1 MLSPD
6 RLSAGAML
14 LRRAPREDMALII
27 RAGGLV
33 IRPPRM
39 DDHLAWAKARDD
51 SRAFLAPWEPIWP
64 SDDLTRGAFRRR
76 LTRYDLEIRRDEAYP
91 FLVFLEDN
99 RTPVGGLTL
108 GNVRRGVSQTA
119 SLGYWMA
126 QSHAG
131 RGIMTSAVLA
141 ICHFGFLK
149 LNLHRIEAACLPENG
164 PSIRLLEKAGFL
176 PEGRARQYLCIAGEW
191 RDHLLF
197 ARLAQ
202 DLPGRPA
209 PAARGGRSAAEGEQT
224 NG

>member
-1 MLSPD
+1 MF
-6 RLSAGAML
+6 
-14 LRRAPREDMALII
+14 LRRGPREDANLII
-27 RAGGLV
+27 RTGDLV

-39 DDHLAWAKARDD
+39 DDHLAWAKARDE

-64 SDDLTRGAFRRR
+64 ADDLTRAAFRRR
-76 LTRYDLEIRRDEAYP
+76 LSRYDLEIRRDEAYP
-91 FLVFLEDN
+91 VLVFLSDN

-119 SLGYWMA
+119 ALGYWMA
-126 QSHAG
+126 SSHAG

-141 ICHFGFLK
+141 VCHFAFLK
-149 LNLHRIEAACLPENG
+149 LTLHRIEAACLPENA

-197 ARLAQ
+197 ARLAH

-209 PAARGGRSAAEGEQT
+209 SGPAGRSERP
-224 NG
+224 NGGSKAID